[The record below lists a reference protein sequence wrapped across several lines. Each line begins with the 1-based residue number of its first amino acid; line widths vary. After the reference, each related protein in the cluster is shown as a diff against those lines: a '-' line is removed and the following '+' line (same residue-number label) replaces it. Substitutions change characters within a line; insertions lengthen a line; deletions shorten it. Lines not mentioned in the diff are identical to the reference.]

1 MAKFTAAL
9 QAKILELEGGYQ
21 NSDLDSGNYNSRG
34 QLVGTKF
41 GISAPILESWLGRVP
56 SAADMKNLSQ
66 ATAMQIYK
74 KWFWDKNQLG
84 EIANQALAEIV
95 FDATIQHGPG
105 SSGKT
110 GGITMLQSVLNQKF
124 GEKLKVDG
132 RVGTATL
139 SAVDQHHPGV
149 LHNLYKDRRAQYYH
163 DIAAA
168 KPQQSGFLQGWLNRL
183 DKFPDQSEEGS
194 VSASG
199 NGRIFYFLQSA
210 KYILYSPAAQREWG
224 LFLFVVGAIIMGLA
238 LTQKYNRI

>member
-1 MAKFTAAL
+1 MAKFTSSL

-21 NSDLDSGNYNSRG
+21 NNDMDSGNYNSRG
-34 QLVGTKF
+34 QLVGTKY

-56 SAADMKNLSQ
+56 SAADMKGLSQ
-66 ATAMQIYK
+66 AVAMEIYK

-110 GGITMLQSVLNQKF
+110 GGITMLQSTLNQKF

-132 RVGTATL
+132 RIGTATL

-149 LHNLYKDRRAQYYH
+149 LHNLYKDRRAQYYQ
-163 DIAAA
+163 DIVTS

-183 DKFPDQSEEGS
+183 EKFPDQSEEGA
-194 VSASG
+194 VTASG
-199 NGRIFYFLQSA
+199 NNRIFYFLQSA
-210 KYILYSPAAQREWG
+210 KYILHSPAAQREWG
-224 LFLFVVGAIIMGLA
+224 LFLLIVVALVACVA